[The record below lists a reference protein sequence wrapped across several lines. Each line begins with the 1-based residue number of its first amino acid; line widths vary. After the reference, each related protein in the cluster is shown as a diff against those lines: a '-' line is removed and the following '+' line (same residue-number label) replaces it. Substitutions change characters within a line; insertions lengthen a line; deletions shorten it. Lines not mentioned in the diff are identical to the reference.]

1 VTLEVVAGGRD
12 PHGPNGQGP
21 RILADGAPPS
31 PGPLPND
38 LAMHLGHGEPL
49 VWWGENDRFH
59 WAPLLLALGSAV
71 AALAAVTAF
80 VPELWTQPVS
90 SLWPPVLAVFSP
102 ALFVIVRELLSKRAV
117 LVTDSAVVEVTM
129 SGEAHRLS
137 FESIR
142 AVRRDVL
149 RGGVRLDGAREQVRV
164 PGPLLDD
171 TRAAIASQWR
181 RKIRTGPPPD
191 DPLRWLP

>member
-1 VTLEVVAGGRD
+1 VTLEVIAGGGD
-12 PHGPNGQGP
+12 PHRPNGRGP

-38 LAMHLGHGEPL
+38 LASHLNHGEPL

-59 WAPLLLALGSAV
+59 FAPLAIALGSAL
-71 AALAAVTAF
+71 AALAGVTAF
-80 VPELWTQPVS
+80 VPELWMQPLA
-90 SLWPPVLAVFSP
+90 SLWPPLFAVFSP
-102 ALFVIVRELLSKRAV
+102 ALFVIVRELLSKRAL
-117 LVTDSAVVEVTM
+117 LVTDGAIVDVTP
-129 SGEAHRLS
+129 SGESHRLS
-137 FESIR
+137 FEGIR
-142 AVRRDVL
+142 AVRRDIL

-171 TRAAIASQWR
+171 ARAAIASQWR